1 MKDADGN
8 VFEFLYAEGRSDV
21 AIPVRMNGKRVGV
34 IEPNEGGWRFVP
46 IVKRFAGE
54 TLKTVA
60 DVQRSLIGE
69 SATA

>member
-1 MKDADGN
+1 
-8 VFEFLYAEGRSDV
+8 
-21 AIPVRMNGKRVGV
+21 
-34 IEPNEGGWRFVP
+34 
-46 IVKRFAGE
+46 VKRFAGE